1 MERRDREC
9 DVIGGIQIYSPGR
22 DTTLVIIQRETE
34 MSLVVRTD
42 FSAREAWEAC
52 RSAIEKSAVEAIG
65 HPDTF
70 VEFVDNPEYRDITVE
85 EFLDQLPEGDEDE
98 NDTYVML
105 ADEQTMASEDHPILV
120 LDLFDAGR
128 GTTARVASSQLW
140 EVVGNLDNANMDVR
154 DYAEAADD
162 DGVFRN
168 FP

>member
-1 MERRDREC
+1 M
-9 DVIGGIQIYSPGR
+9 
-22 DTTLVIIQRETE
+22 IIQRETQ

-42 FSAREAWEAC
+42 FSDQQAWEAC

-65 HPDTF
+65 HPDNF
-70 VEFVDNPEYRDITVE
+70 VEFVDSPEYRDITVQQ
-85 EFLDQLPEGDEDE
+85 FLDELPEGDEDE

-105 ADEQTMASEDHPILV
+105 ADQQTMTNADHPVLV

-128 GTTARVASSQLW
+128 GTTARVASSELW

-154 DYAEAADD
+154 DYADAAGE